1 MTPKKYT
8 LKEQEPKIEFVTRV
22 VTSEDRPMTAQ
33 EVFDCIDL
41 KSMPHATRQKIH
53 ANLSDASGTYQLIGK
68 SRMMSNIGKKR
79 VHYHPR
85 GMVVSGEDIPV
96 PAYSKTGGNT
106 FVNEDKPDAV
116 KVAEKVLAD
125 LGADDDDDGLRTLLT
140 NEPIPTNESGYHR
153 KRIAVDRGWVDMVDG
168 RPKTFTLHTLA
179 TIAETM
185 NWTVER
191 TERVIIAHLRQVSVD
206 GINKTLLHYL
216 IQTLQQSYGR
226 APLNRME

>member
-140 NEPIPTNESGYHR
+140 NEPIPRTDDEDPYILQVLAQYHMTTIEIVKKQLSKCITSAR
-153 KRIAVDRGWVDMVDG
+153 
-168 RPKTFTLHTLA
+168 A
-179 TIAETM
+179 TPE
-185 NWTVER
+185 N
-191 TERVIIAHLRQVSVD
+191 
-206 GINKTLLHYL
+206 
-216 IQTLQQSYGR
+216 R
-226 APLNRME
+226 ALFDILKEMMS